1 MVIIMGGNSLM
12 RVTPSCKGWTGGV
25 WMVGV
30 DGVWVGLLRGAPLG
44 VISVQFSST
53 ITGNSG
59 SGSD

>member
-1 MVIIMGGNSLM
+1 
-12 RVTPSCKGWTGGV
+12 
-25 WMVGV
+25 MVGV